1 MTTTYTYDERIVSDL
16 HKEVYGC
23 RPREGFW
30 RHWNEST
37 ADEKQAIWDG
47 LCKSHEA
54 EMAAQCERDER
65 AIAEFEAQ
73 VAAAI
78 QLGASGRE
86 QAIAW
91 IVDALEL
98 SETDRMYGGDRV
110 CWELGLPFSMASTF
124 DPYVNGDL

>member
-1 MTTTYTYDERIVSDL
+1 MSTYDETIISDL
-16 HKEVYGC
+16 HKDVYGF
-23 RPREGFW
+23 RPRQDW
-30 RHWNEST
+30 WANWNSITED
-37 ADEKQAIWDG
+37 AKQAIWDG

-54 EMAAQCERDER
+54 EMAYQRERDAR

-124 DPYVNGDL
+124 DPYVIGSGV